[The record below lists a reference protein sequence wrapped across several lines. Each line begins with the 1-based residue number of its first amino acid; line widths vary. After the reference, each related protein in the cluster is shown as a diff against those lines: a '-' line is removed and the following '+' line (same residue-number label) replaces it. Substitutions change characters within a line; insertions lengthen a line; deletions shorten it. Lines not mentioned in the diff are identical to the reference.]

1 MISIPLIGL
10 LNLPA
15 RVVEIA
21 RAGNL
26 NCPGGESELPGR
38 GIRIARAG
46 NPNCPG
52 GEFELP
58 ARAIFFV

>member
-38 GIRIARAG
+38 GI
-46 NPNCPG
+46 
-52 GEFELP
+52 
-58 ARAIFFV
+58 